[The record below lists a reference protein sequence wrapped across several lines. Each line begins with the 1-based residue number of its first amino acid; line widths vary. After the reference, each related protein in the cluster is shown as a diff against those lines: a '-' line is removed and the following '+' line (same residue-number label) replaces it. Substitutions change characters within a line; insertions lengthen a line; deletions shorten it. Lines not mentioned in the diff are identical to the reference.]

1 MRLRQAVSH
10 PLNLEKFL
18 RESDREES
26 IQMAMERLKEEAEA
40 IQNDADKA
48 EAHAHQLAQDEAGRE
63 TFSTGVYQMETLYKD
78 WFGGAEEMA
87 QLRTLAANE
96 QEVKEVT
103 CGFCKKATPP
113 VDPTRNANV
122 CVNSDSVGSDANRKQ
137 CEHIYCEKCI
147 IVGTSKA
154 MGTVKVGFRCPMP
167 GCSAKLGV
175 GESLTTP
182 TCIQKSVNEAKALK
196 TYQESGKDSIG
207 TKWGGDRDGRTSF
220 FLATSG
226 RNDIHYGPVNM
237 PLGSKVKATMEVILT
252 WVKEAPED
260 KIIGKISGWTLYHR
274 FLTVCL
280 VFVEFTRTAKALGCI
295 LEKMG
300 LNFLYYNRTANAKQK
315 DKALREFRENPE
327 QKIFVG
333 SLLPTPSRLVRN
345 LTR

>member
-18 RESDREES
+18 RELDREEI

-48 EAHAHQLAQDEAGRE
+48 EAHAEQLAQDKAGRE
-63 TFSTGVYQMETLYKD
+63 MFSAGAHQIKTLYKD

-87 QLRTLAANE
+87 QLRALAANE

-103 CGFCKKATPP
+103 CGLCKKATPP
-113 VDPTRNANV
+113 VEPTRGAYVRVNPILVASCANK
-122 CVNSDSVGSDANRKQ
+122 RK
-137 CEHIYCEKCI
+137 CEHIFCEKCI
-147 IVGTSKA
+147 TVGVSKA
-154 MGTVKVGFRCPMP
+154 RGSVKFGFKCPIP
-167 GCSAKLGV
+167 DCSASLAV
-175 GESLTTP
+175 GETLKTP
-182 TCIQKSVNEAKALK
+182 ACIQADVDRAKALK
-196 TYQESGKDSIG
+196 VWQEPGKDSIG
-207 TKWGGDRDGRTSF
+207 TKWGGDRDGRASF

-226 RNDIHYGPVNM
+226 RDDIDYGPVNL

-260 KIIGKISGWTLYHR
+260 KIIGKSFSWTLYHWS
-274 FLTVCL
+274 LTICL

-315 DKALREFRENPE
+315 DKALREFRNNPE
-327 QKIFVG
+327 QTIFVG
-333 SLLPTPSRLVRN
+333 SFPSTPPKLFHY